1 MKNQHARF
9 HRDENGGLRIM
20 HPAPLKGE
28 RTHDSK
34 SAKIPNMVASGP
46 GKKRPSLLQSLWD
59 DKESERLGE
68 SRVRKMR

>member
-1 MKNQHARF
+1 
-9 HRDENGGLRIM
+9 M

-28 RTHDSK
+28 RTHDNK

-46 GKKRPSLLQSLWD
+46 GKKGPSLFQSLWD

-68 SRVRKMR
+68 SRVRKKR